1 LALAACRVEAPELGR
16 ADPGDCSEVFTF
28 YDRTLIVYESGFAEY
43 QDGTGLYWAGEDLRQ
58 VPDDAIVNAF
68 FHWNYDAQGLD

>member
-1 LALAACRVEAPELGR
+1 
-16 ADPGDCSEVFTF
+16 
-28 YDRTLIVYESGFAEY
+28 VYESGFAEY

-68 FHWNYDAQGLD
+68 FHWNYDAQGLDSP